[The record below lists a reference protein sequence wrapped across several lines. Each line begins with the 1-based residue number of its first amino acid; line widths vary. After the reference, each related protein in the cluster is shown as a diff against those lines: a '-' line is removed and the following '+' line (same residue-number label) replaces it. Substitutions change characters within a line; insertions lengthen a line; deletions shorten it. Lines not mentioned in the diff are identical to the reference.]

1 MRGVL
6 SLLLVL
12 AGSAPL
18 FAQAAPESTTFKITQ
33 TNPVV
38 STSTISGKEGY
49 KISATAEG
57 YTISSHLWVAEGE
70 TPVLSAIEE
79 HLGPDWSLRS
89 YAFDATVGGIK
100 QKFEARV
107 DGGKVKMQVTGE
119 QMNPQRTVD
128 VSANM
133 VVLDNFVPSN
143 FQVLL
148 NEFSA
153 ASGHTPR
160 VNPEDVLL
168 LVPQRLLALKGK
180 ISRNGVDTGH
190 FDGKQI
196 PVNKFLLQAPGVTAE
211 IWANAKN
218 QLLGVYFA
226 QPDIEYLQD
235 HFDLPQ
241 LTLATKKKL
250 PTERPVSFMSH
261 GRRLLG
267 TFMLPPESLGKREKY
282 PVVILV
288 AGFGPLD
295 RDETV
300 GRCKPL
306 RDIAIGL
313 ANAGIASL
321 RYDKPT
327 YSFHGKLDSASLTI
341 DEETVD
347 AAVAAAGLVQTLPE
361 ADTANVFLL
370 GHSEGAEMAPFII
383 KKAGAIQGAILMA
396 APGRAPEEFVPEQL
410 AAGLK
415 MRGLPEEKIELR
427 VRECREQLTA
437 IHQGKQGSATVLNM
451 SAGFWRSLMQ
461 HDNLAALRD
470 INVPVLVLQGDRDA
484 QVSKKDFDLVTAA
497 VPADKLDREY
507 FSGLDHIFAP
517 APEGG
522 NESEILIG
530 SHVAGEV
537 IQRITDWVEKHT
549 STSDVKVASRT
560 K

>member
-1 MRGVL
+1 MRVVVRI
-6 SLLLVL
+6 VL
-12 AGSAPL
+12 ALAASAPAI
-18 FAQAAPESTTFKITQ
+18 AQVAPASTTFKIAQ
-33 TNPVV
+33 TNPVI

-49 KISATAEG
+49 TITATAEG
-57 YTISSHLWVAEGE
+57 HTISSHLWVAEGE

-107 DGGKVKMQVTGE
+107 DGGKVQMQVTGE
-119 QMNPQRTVD
+119 RMNPQRTVD
-128 VSANM
+128 ASPNT

-148 NEFSA
+148 NQFAA
-153 ASGHTPR
+153 ASSHTPEI
-160 VNPEDVLL
+160 NAEDVLL

-180 ISRNGVDTGH
+180 LSRSGVDTGL
-190 FDGKQI
+190 FDGRQI
-196 PVNKFLLQAPGVTAE
+196 PVNKFLLQAPGVNAE
-211 IWANAKN
+211 IWADAKN

-235 HFDLPQ
+235 RFDLPQ

-250 PTERPVSFMSH
+250 PSERPVSFMSH

-267 TFMLPPESLGKREKY
+267 TFMLPPESLGKRAKY
-282 PVVILV
+282 PVVIMV

-313 ANAGIASL
+313 ANRGIASL

-327 YSFHGKLDSASLTI
+327 YSFHGKLDPASLTV

-347 AAVAAAGLVQTLPE
+347 AAAAAAVFVQTLPE

-370 GHSEGAEMAPFII
+370 GHSEGGEMVPFIM
-383 KKAGAIQGAILMA
+383 KKAGGIRGAILMA

-415 MRGLPEEKIELR
+415 MRGLAEEKIEPR

-451 SAGFWRSLMQ
+451 PAGFWRSLME
-461 HDNLAALRD
+461 HDTLPALRE
-470 INVPVLVLQGDRDA
+470 IKVPVLVLQGDRDA
-484 QVSKKDFDLVTAA
+484 QVTRKDFDMVTAA

-522 NESEILIG
+522 NGSEILIG
-530 SHVAGEV
+530 AHVAGQV
-537 IQRITDWVEKHT
+537 IQRISDWIEKHT
-549 STSDVKVASRT
+549 SADDVRVASRA